1 MGNDGLVHSKSTSA
15 LSSLNQGDANMI
27 GSKRSLVRRIAN
39 YVPMTKVQ
47 RPRFEIL
54 PNSMTVLE
62 ESKSST
68 IFSLSDI
75 RRITN
80 IPEVF
85 SNKYLSN
92 LLPRNKDRE
101 MTGSFGEIREAFD
114 YDITPPVSPSP
125 SVSISMAPS
134 TIVESEIKDLKDEL
148 SALRAQIA
156 QLITNKEAE
165 NSSAVNSQ
173 PNNTSTPLKGS
184 CPIPPPSTPVNMC
197 MGPPPPGIP
206 PPPPPPPPPSTVKT
220 TNSTSVQDL
229 IRQRKIANGKKVDD
243 ETTQKKSPA
252 PSMAEVLKNLHTVK
266 LKPVVRPRGDSGK
279 NSKKQKSVPV
289 DDAGFISNALRKKF
303 SHLDKARRD
312 SPERSRG
319 DDKEWMESPPPK
331 IQFGQHL
338 LKRRR
343 PVPLPKS
350 MKVINLKPVPA
361 KRGIERATV
370 NKVDVGKNTEC

>member
-54 PNSMTVLE
+54 PNGMTVLE

-75 RRITN
+75 RRITD

-101 MTGSFGEIREAFD
+101 ITGSFGEIREAFD

-165 NSSAVNSQ
+165 NSW
-173 PNNTSTPLKGS
+173 
-184 CPIPPPSTPVNMC
+184 I
-197 MGPPPPGIP
+197 I
-206 PPPPPPPPPSTVKT
+206 
-220 TNSTSVQDL
+220 VQFL
-229 IRQRKIANGKKVDD
+229 QFFLLCQELNI
-243 ETTQKKSPA
+243 
-252 PSMAEVLKNLHTVK
+252 NLHS
-266 LKPVVRPRGDSGK
+266 DS
-279 NSKKQKSVPV
+279 NILQQLYRL
-289 DDAGFISNALRKKF
+289 F
-303 SHLDKARRD
+303 
-312 SPERSRG
+312 
-319 DDKEWMESPPPK
+319 
-331 IQFGQHL
+331 
-338 LKRRR
+338 
-343 PVPLPKS
+343 
-350 MKVINLKPVPA
+350 
-361 KRGIERATV
+361 
-370 NKVDVGKNTEC
+370 